1 MVTFTSGSITILQ
14 FSPCFHFEFAA
25 QKEAHLRNKIK
36 TKPQPFGARHK
47 RDSGDRPDRLPK
59 PRSLRPEPR
68 TQQEFLKDK
77 KLGI

>member
-47 RDSGDRPDRLPK
+47 RDRPDRRPK
-59 PRSLRPEPR
+59 LRSLRLLRPQPR

-77 KLGI
+77 KLGV